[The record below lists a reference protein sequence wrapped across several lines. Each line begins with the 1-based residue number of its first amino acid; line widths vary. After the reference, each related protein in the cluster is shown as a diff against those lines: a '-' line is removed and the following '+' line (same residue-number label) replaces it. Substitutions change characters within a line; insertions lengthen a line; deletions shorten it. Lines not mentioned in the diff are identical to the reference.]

1 MKVDDDAQHID
12 TLSFPIPT
20 ICREQLPTKSSKMKK
35 NCYIIMISILDI
47 PCLVREVTPLV
58 TTKMVEKR
66 MLIMKNRYEKKKTE
80 GVGCYTQLVD
90 CEKMQQS
97 YIPENISEWVD
108 QHGNGEIMSKA
119 KQPESRCYQLVVFT
133 RSTLTLKRCK
143 SFVE

>member
-1 MKVDDDAQHID
+1 
-12 TLSFPIPT
+12 
-20 ICREQLPTKSSKMKK
+20 
-35 NCYIIMISILDI
+35 MISILDM

-58 TTKMVEKR
+58 TPKMVENG
-66 MLIMKNRYEKKKTE
+66 MLIIENRYEKKKKKK

-97 YIPENISEWVD
+97 YIPESEWVD
-108 QHGNGEIMSKA
+108 WHGNGEIMSEA